1 MLRPPRPM
9 FPRFPTIVKPP
20 LSVLITPQRSPD
32 MTGEFRFCPM
42 CRTDLTPKTRG
53 GRPRPHCR
61 ECGYVQYRNPVAGVA
76 VICRR
81 GPGILMGRR
90 AAGQSRGGE
99 WCIPC
104 GYVEWG
110 EDIREAAKREMLE
123 ETGLIIRG
131 RARLRRPLQFPRPQV
146 PHRRR
151 LVHRDN
157 HRRHDERLRRCGYG
171 RLLPPGQIP
180 QPLAFPTD
188 SSSWT
193 GYAGKVSPTA
203 LEYPE

>member
-1 MLRPPRPM
+1 MP
-9 FPRFPTIVKPP
+9 
-20 LSVLITPQRSPD
+20 
-32 MTGEFRFCPM
+32 GEFLFCPM
-42 CRTDLTPKTRG
+42 CRTDLTSKTRG

-81 GPGILMGRR
+81 GQGILMGRR

-123 ETGLIIRG
+123 ETGLIIEVGPVYDVHSNFHDPRSLTVG
-131 RARLRRPLQFPRPQV
+131 VWFTGTIVGGTMSASDDVDMVDFFPL
-146 PHRRR
+146 
-151 LVHRDN
+151 D
-157 HRRHDERLRRCGYG
+157 
-171 RLLPPGQIP
+171 QIP
-180 QPLAFPTD
+180 EPLAFPTD
-188 SSSWT
+188 VLILDRLRRE
-193 GYAGKVSPTA
+193 GFPDG
-203 LEYPE
+203 L